1 MTFIE
6 VTEEQELIA
15 SYYSSSA
22 SISIPCML
30 LNEEPAE
37 ETRHEGKPDKNT
49 ANIYVSS
56 WPHDFIPKQKSY
68 FTSKPETA
76 LKRGKLLQITT

>member
-1 MTFIE
+1 MH
-6 VTEEQELIA
+6 A
-15 SYYSSSA
+15 
-22 SISIPCML
+22 

-56 WPHDFIPKQKSY
+56 WPHDFIPKQRSY
-68 FTSKPETA
+68 ITSKPGTA
-76 LKRGKLLQITT
+76 LKGGKLL